1 MANPEQTGLSTN
13 PANINQY
20 GANPA
25 DLQEYQDSLAAQI
38 KSLEDRYSNP
48 NWFKVAAGFLKPQ
61 LGGFAASLGSA
72 SEALGENVEAG
83 RQAALPIAQMRSQ
96 LAQSKIAMG
105 QNQKAA
111 QMLSE
116 HTGPVTADFVQQLEA
131 LGDTP
136 SARAARKTYESAN
149 AERGLASS
157 ELANAIQR
165 VQYADLHHQP
175 HNPADDKLI
184 GAGSG
189 TQPPAAGSPAPKIT
203 SQPVGQALTPEGQP
217 ASYTGTPMSDAM
229 LQKLKVQAY
238 DGDAE
243 AAAALNAY
251 KQSPA
256 SMGAAP
262 TNPAAQNASPTTP
275 KPVVEKFS
283 PSVRMPDLAGQNPQ
297 DAEYLRKT
305 ADTQAATLEK
315 PYQDE
320 ISALSYLTRPG
331 QFNQAKGDTEAALT
345 LMRQYPDVAK
355 KVFDV
360 VRQAGPVAAAGE
372 AGFGVHVGPY
382 GASINLP
389 TKAWLDAGISDKPVA
404 PGQPSPRSIADK
416 LSQYLAS
423 SAFYGMVSRGIDPS
437 TAGSEKMSL
446 AMSQE
451 PLMKNTAASAY
462 SSLQSNLNSF
472 NMAKELRD
480 AYASERD
487 KLDKNTLTP
496 YHDIAT
502 QSSVMKKIRA
512 KYDLINKATLS
523 NFTGQQ
529 PAQ

>member
-1 MANPEQTGLSTN
+1 MADPTQSGLSTD
-13 PANINQY
+13 PSKINQY

-25 DLQEYQDSLAAQI
+25 DLQEYQDSLQAQI

-61 LGGFAASLGSA
+61 LGGFGASLGSA

-83 RQAALPIAQMRSQ
+83 RAAALPIAQMRSQ
-96 LAQSKIAMG
+96 LAQSKIALG

-189 TQPPAAGSPAPKIT
+189 TQPPAAGNPAPKIT
-203 SQPVGQALTPEGQP
+203 TQPAGQALTPEGQP
-217 ASYTGTPMSDAM
+217 ATYTGTPLSASL
-229 LQKLKVQAY
+229 LQSLKVKAY
-238 DGDAE
+238 DGDPE
-243 AAAALNAY
+243 AVAALNAY
-251 KQSPA
+251 KQSQAA
-256 SMGAAP
+256 SG
-262 TNPAAQNASPTTP
+262 TSPAAQPSAAPATP
-275 KPVVEKFS
+275 QPVAEKFK
-283 PSVRMPDLAGQNPQ
+283 PTVRMPDLTGQNPQ

-305 ADTQAATLEK
+305 ADTQASTVEK

-320 ISALSYLTRPG
+320 VAALSYLTRPL
-331 QFNQAKGDTEAALT
+331 QFNQAKGDTEAALK
-345 LMRQYPDVAK
+345 LMQQYPDIAR

-389 TKAWLDAGISDKPVA
+389 TKAWLDAKISDTPAA

-416 LSQYLAS
+416 LAQYLAS
-423 SAFYGMVSRGIDPS
+423 SAFYGMVSRGVDPS
-437 TAGSEKMSL
+437 TAGSEKMTL

-480 AYASERD
+480 AYASERSNVD
-487 KLDKNTLTP
+487 NNSLTP

-502 QSSVMKKIRA
+502 QSSLMKKIRS

-523 NFTGQQ
+523 NFSGQ
-529 PAQ
+529 